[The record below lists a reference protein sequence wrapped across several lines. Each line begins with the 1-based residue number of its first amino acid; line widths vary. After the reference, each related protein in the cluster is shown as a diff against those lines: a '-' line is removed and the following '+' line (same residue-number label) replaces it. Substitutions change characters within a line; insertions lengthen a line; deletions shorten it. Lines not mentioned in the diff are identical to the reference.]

1 MNYLKK
7 QQNNRKEKG
16 FGGDRLTNNNLKE
29 TFFFLALS
37 GKIWYLTS
45 MITLGRGRYGMSH
58 RSYVTNGHLDP
69 QCTYLMAD
77 SHGAVFDAYGCS
89 AKN

>member
-29 TFFFLALS
+29 
-37 GKIWYLTS
+37 KE
-45 MITLGRGRYGMSH
+45 M
-58 RSYVTNGHLDP
+58 N
-69 QCTYLMAD
+69 
-77 SHGAVFDAYGCS
+77 
-89 AKN
+89 K